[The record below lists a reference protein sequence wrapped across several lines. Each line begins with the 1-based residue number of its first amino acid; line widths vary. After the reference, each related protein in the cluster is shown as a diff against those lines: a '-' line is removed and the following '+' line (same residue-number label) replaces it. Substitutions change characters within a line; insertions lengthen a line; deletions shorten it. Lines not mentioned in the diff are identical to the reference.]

1 MEKMITIVNINFY
14 EYNKRI
20 KKESYVFFYRSCGG
34 NVTFLWNYSK
44 EKSFALTLL
53 ASSILKNEKR
63 KYWNFQGWSHL
74 LKQIFSLKKKNFI
87 TRYIRKKFHWKQ
99 NFRCFLSLNSCKVY
113 IKYLITDCTINENYT
128 MMKLILSSTI
138 FFSSR
143 FE

>member
-20 KKESYVFFYRSCGG
+20 KKKSYVFF
-34 NVTFLWNYSK
+34 LSK
-44 EKSFALTLL
+44 LVEMSLFYGIIPKKKVSLL